1 MVVTSS
7 RTSISLPFWSSNR
20 LTRYPLPLL
29 SSCVPTVASGKA
41 KRGGIRGGLRSALPL
56 ATVGTQEQQL
66 YLTLMKHTPYI
77 HNERNQKIFRQTLR
91 NNITSDVAINW
102 RALKGKQVDGLKFRR
117 QFGMGPYILS
127 FYCPEI
133 RLGIE
138 LDGGVHKTSY
148 TNEYDEMRTR
158 FFAENRIRILRFDNE
173 VVYNNVEGI
182 IEEIKGA
189 RSDHP

>member
-1 MVVTSS
+1 
-7 RTSISLPFWSSNR
+7 
-20 LTRYPLPLL
+20 
-29 SSCVPTVASGKA
+29 
-41 KRGGIRGGLRSALPL
+41 
-56 ATVGTQEQQL
+56 
-66 YLTLMKHTPYI
+66 MKHTPYI
-77 HNERNQKIFRQTLR
+77 HNECNQKLLRQTLR
-91 NNITSDVAINW
+91 NNATSAEAILW

-117 QFGMGPYILS
+117 QFGVGPYVID

-148 TNEYDEMRTR
+148 TNEYDEMRTK
-158 FFAENRIRILRFDNE
+158 FLNENRIRILRFDNE

-182 IEEIKGA
+182 IEAIKGA

>member
-1 MVVTSS
+1 
-7 RTSISLPFWSSNR
+7 
-20 LTRYPLPLL
+20 
-29 SSCVPTVASGKA
+29 
-41 KRGGIRGGLRSALPL
+41 
-56 ATVGTQEQQL
+56 
-66 YLTLMKHTPYI
+66 MKHTPYI
-77 HNERNQKIFRQTLR
+77 HNEASQKLLRQSLR
-91 NNITSDVAINW
+91 NNATSAEAILW

-117 QFGMGPYILS
+117 QFGAGPYVID

-148 TNEYDEMRTR
+148 TNEYDEMRTK
-158 FFAENRIRILRFDNE
+158 FLNENRIRVMRFDNE

-182 IEEIKGA
+182 IEAIKGA

>member
-1 MVVTSS
+1 
-7 RTSISLPFWSSNR
+7 
-20 LTRYPLPLL
+20 
-29 SSCVPTVASGKA
+29 
-41 KRGGIRGGLRSALPL
+41 
-56 ATVGTQEQQL
+56 
-66 YLTLMKHTPYI
+66 MKHTPYI
-77 HNERNQKIFRQTLR
+77 HNECNQKLLRQTLR
-91 NNITSDVAINW
+91 NNATSAEAILW

-117 QFGMGPYILS
+117 QFGVGPYVMD

-148 TNEYDEMRTR
+148 TNEYDEMRTKYLN
-158 FFAENRIRILRFDNE
+158 ENRIRILRFDNE

-182 IEEIKGA
+182 IEAIKGA